1 MILIPHG
8 WITSSVAPSRRENTI
23 VVAGRALG
31 GSGAR
36 EGYIRAWPARGPRTV
51 RTSASVVLCG
61 AQRPRRRGG
70 TRKRAAQRRSAALGA
85 LGGMQWRSAAHS
97 ARGDV
102 AALGSIWL
110 SSARLRSVAY
120 SGARRHSAVLGGARC
135 PQQHGGARQ
144 HSCPGQCWFWCAVRR
159 SDTGARRRAVALG
172 GTPYLVV
179 RTSPVAR
186 HAAASPQ
193 ALQCRS
199 WASPGCRS
207 SYPSRIV
214 GSAPM
219 HGSWVR
225 SLRGPRVRSHAR
237 SSGPFP

>member
-1 MILIPHG
+1 
-8 WITSSVAPSRRENTI
+8 
-23 VVAGRALG
+23 
-31 GSGAR
+31 
-36 EGYIRAWPARGPRTV
+36 
-51 RTSASVVLCG
+51 VVLCG
-61 AQRPRRRGG
+61 AQRPRRRRG

-110 SSARLRSVAY
+110 SSDRLRSVAY
-120 SGARRHSAVLGGARC
+120 SGARRHSAVLGGAQC
-135 PQQHGGARQ
+135 PQQHGGARR
-144 HSCPGQCWFWCAVRR
+144 HSCPGQCWFRCAVRR

-172 GTPYLVV
+172 GAPYLVV

-207 SYPSRIV
+207 SFPSRIV

-225 SLRGPRVRSHAR
+225 SLRGPRVRSLRGPRVRSLRGPRVRSHAR